1 MLRQGYAEPYYRDR
15 TNSFDPVVPSK
26 SVLLTTAIDQFRL
39 DTVSVLDARVEKHF
53 KFGTTNL
60 ALDFDVFNLFNS
72 NTVLQYQVNART
84 ASTFNS
90 IQEVTQPRIIRLGAR
105 FFF

>member
-1 MLRQGYAEPYYRDR
+1 M
-15 TNSFDPVVPSK
+15 F
-26 SVLLTTAIDQFRL
+26 
-39 DTVSVLDARVEKHF
+39 DARVEKQL

-60 ALDFDVFNLFNS
+60 ALDFDVFNLFNT

-84 ASTFNS
+84 LTATPPTFNN
-90 IQEVTQPRIIRLGAR
+90 ILEVTQPRIIRLGAR